1 MQRRVDVG
9 RRIKRYRQKY
19 NLTLKDI
26 ESRVEVSATHVSEI
40 ERGKTSPTIGALA
53 RIADALQVDPAVFLI
68 TDDLP
73 RARVT
78 RADARSRVR
87 FESDGYVAH
96 PLSAP
101 VPGQDLSVAL
111 VHFEPT
117 EGEPHVHQHPGEEFG
132 LILDGEIEL
141 VVGDETFTVASGD
154 SVHFRSDLPHGV
166 VNRGSSVCVAIWS
179 GSPKFGV

>member
-1 MQRRVDVG
+1 MHPKVDVG
-9 RRIKRYRQKY
+9 RRIKHYRQKY

-40 ERGKTSPTIGALA
+40 ERGKTSPTVGALS
-53 RIADALQVDPAVFLI
+53 RIADALQVDPAVFLV

-78 RADARSRVR
+78 RADARSLVR
-87 FESDGYVAH
+87 FESDRYLAH

-101 VPGQDLSVAL
+101 VPGQDISVAL
-111 VHFEPT
+111 VHFEPCD
-117 EGEPHVHQHPGEEFG
+117 GAPRLHQHPGEEFG
-132 LILDGEIEL
+132 LILQGEAEIT
-141 VVGDETFTVASGD
+141 VGDETFTVREGD
-154 SVHFRSDLPHGV
+154 SLHFRSDLPHGV
-166 VNRGSSVCVAIWS
+166 VNRGNADCIAIWS